1 MLAGENFDGPH
12 VWYNKRT
19 LPRDSRARLAGRARR
34 GGNPICPRRAFLAS
48 LALHAPRSVAL
59 ADCFRILLG
68 TPIEV
73 RDHLDDVGLLRLRQ
87 FCIDWNRHHLFGR
100 LF

>member
-19 LPRDSRARLAGRARR
+19 LPRDSRARLARRARR
-34 GGNPICPRRAFLAS
+34 GSNPSCPRRAFLAC

-59 ADCFRILLG
+59 ADFFSILLG
-68 TPIEV
+68 S
-73 RDHLDDVGLLRLRQ
+73 D
-87 FCIDWNRHHLFGR
+87 
-100 LF
+100 